1 MTQIDRMIAQQIRA
15 HRKAG
20 VLPIWEV
27 MRISKCWIG
36 YPTQRYVIWWGKKI
50 LAHCATNDE
59 AIKLR
64 RKIYEMA

>member
-1 MTQIDRMIAQQIRA
+1 MKQIDSFTAQLIRE
-15 HRKAG
+15 HRKAK
-20 VLPIWEV
+20 VLPIWKL
-27 MRISKCWIG
+27 MPISKCWIG